1 MHVCSYQL
9 VPVQRACQPGNHPF
23 LRPSSPFGTVEGST
37 QPSLHFACTTPKE
50 VEGRCW
56 WTNIIQSNTVCNK
69 NKKLP
74 SACLCVRTN
83 IPYSISVHVRTC
95 VHTHTCTGV
104 RTYVRM
110 TCMLQ
115 MLRSLTQ
122 ETLALSKVQI
132 CLWSSQVTSWTW
144 GSPGQFPQCWTEQ
157 LSEWCKWYRDTI
169 ILTLRVSYVRT
180 SHLLQQHPIFPLYY
194 PLLSPLVTTSPF
206 YCPPLTPLVTTSP
219 LYYQPLS
226 PLVPQPLPLPFPSPH
241 ADLHCIL
248 HWCCDIPRPPTSS
261 FHPGVGNHLLHLS
274 GR

>member
-9 VPVQRACQPGNHPF
+9 VPVQRACQPENHPF

-50 VEGRCW
+50 EEGRCW
-56 WTNIIQSNTVCNK
+56 WTNIIQSNTVCNR

-83 IPYSISVHVRTC
+83 IPYSISVHVRTYDL
-95 VHTHTCTGV
+95 HAANAQITHSGDISAFKSADLSLKQPSDV
-104 RTYVRM
+104 MDLRISWSISP
-110 TCMLQ
+110 MLDRATVWMVQ
-115 MLRSLTQ
+115 MIQ
-122 ETLALSKVQI
+122 GHH
-132 CLWSSQVTSWTW
+132 QV
-144 GSPGQFPQCWTEQ
+144 
-157 LSEWCKWYRDTI
+157 
-169 ILTLRVSYVRT
+169 LTLRVSYVRT